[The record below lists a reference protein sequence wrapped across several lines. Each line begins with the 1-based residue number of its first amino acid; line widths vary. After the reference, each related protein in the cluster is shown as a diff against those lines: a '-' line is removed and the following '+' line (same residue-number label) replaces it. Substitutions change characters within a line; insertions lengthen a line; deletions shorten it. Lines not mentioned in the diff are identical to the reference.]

1 MDHKTKIQSKYK
13 EEEEGRETL
22 AGKEATNATLINACK
37 GANPTGMSPRNLCIW
52 TAKER

>member
-1 MDHKTKIQSKYK
+1 MDHKIKIQSKYK
-13 EEEEGRETL
+13 EKEERETL

-37 GANPTGMSPRNLCIW
+37 GANPTGLSSRNLCIW